1 MEKPLDRITEAYFNK
16 MGELFGAKVRERVH
30 WICENVTGDRVLDVG
45 CSQGIVSI
53 LLGREGKEVVGIDV
67 ADEAIAYANEF
78 LEQESDLT
86 RQNVEFIVANFKSH
100 AFRAETL
107 FDTII
112 FGEIFEHLFDP
123 QSFMDKAL
131 ELLAPNGR
139 IIVTV
144 PFGINDYF
152 DHKKTYYMRDLLLL
166 AGSAFSLIRL
176 KPMGKWIG
184 AIYKRKQDEPDGL
197 QLNDDL
203 LLMLEQS
210 FYQVERALL
219 ETIKKKDKVI
229 ESHLK
234 EKETAKQKE
243 KQKENLA
250 HAIEERI
257 IEDNRN
263 QLNGVA
269 AEIAKLRERI
279 DTVELR
285 ESVDLKQQFSDV
297 LQTLNHTI
305 NQLNDTINQLNEEH
319 NRLNNAVLSERMQ
332 SEIKLKEEL
341 KEAYANEER
350 LLKQLQQTQDR
361 LNALRQSRFGR
372 MATMYWKVRRRFRRG

>member
-250 HAIEERI
+250 HAIEERV

-263 QLNGVA
+263 QMNGVA

-305 NQLNDTINQLNEEH
+305 NQLNDSINQLNEEH